1 MPALVRH
8 GVDKPHI
15 ALCPDGRD
23 HVVGDAAFFP
33 RLIDILRLRLSRH
46 GSGILAHAAPRLFA
60 QGGRGGNGFGNGKPV
75 IEITPALGEHEN
87 MLMAAG
93 AAVFGTLRHGVSL
106 CPDHVI
112 AQIPAVG
119 AERKGQ
125 HPRNTDHVLLL
136 AAPHRLAE
144 RNVLPVAPLRIFGV
158 AGIAFAA
165 CAAIAVRDIYP
176 QSSIR
181 AQHPA
186 HLAEYRCQPRNVFL
200 RRSFPP
206 DLCVHAVI
214 PQPVV
219 GRRGHAAM
227 DAALRQGF
235 QHIQTVAAENG
246 IKLHHHTPFT
256 SLGLVD
262 IMR

>member
-60 QGGRGGNGFGNGKPV
+60 QGGRVGNGFGNGKPV
-75 IEITPALGEHEN
+75 IEIAPALGEHEN

-93 AAVFGTLRHGVSL
+93 AAVFGTLRHGISL
-106 CPDHVI
+106 CPNHVI
-112 AQIPAVG
+112 TQIPAIG
-119 AERKGQ
+119 AERKDQ
-125 HPRNTDHVLLL
+125 HPRNPDHVLLL
-136 AAPHRLAE
+136 AAPYRLAE
-144 RNVLPVAPLRIFGV
+144 GNILPVAPLRIFGV
-158 AGIAFAA
+158 AGIALAA

-176 QSSIR
+176 QGSVR

-186 HLAEYRCQPRNVFL
+186 HLTEYRCQPRNVFL
-200 RRSFPP
+200 RS
-206 DLCVHAVI
+206 
-214 PQPVV
+214 Q
-219 GRRGHAAM
+219 GRRT
-227 DAALRQGF
+227 R
-235 QHIQTVAAENG
+235 
-246 IKLHHHTPFT
+246 
-256 SLGLVD
+256 
-262 IMR
+262 

>member
-1 MPALVRH
+1 MPALVWH

-15 ALCPDGRD
+15 ALCTDGRD
-23 HVVGDAAFFP
+23 HVVCNAAFFS
-33 RLIDILRLRLSRH
+33 RLVDVLRLRLSRH
-46 GSGILAHAAPRLFA
+46 RNGILACAAPCFLA
-60 QGGRGGNGFGNGKPV
+60 QGGRGGNGFSNGKPV
-75 IEITPALGEHEN
+75 IEITSALGEHEN

-125 HPRNTDHVLLL
+125 HPRNADHVLLL
-136 AAPHRLAE
+136 AAPHRLTE

-158 AGIAFAA
+158 TGITFAA

-176 QSSIR
+176 QGPIR

-200 RRSFPP
+200 RRGFPP

-214 PQPVV
+214 P
-219 GRRGHAAM
+219 
-227 DAALRQGF
+227 
-235 QHIQTVAAENG
+235 
-246 IKLHHHTPFT
+246 
-256 SLGLVD
+256 
-262 IMR
+262 

>member
-1 MPALVRH
+1 
-8 GVDKPHI
+8 
-15 ALCPDGRD
+15 
-23 HVVGDAAFFP
+23 
-33 RLIDILRLRLSRH
+33 
-46 GSGILAHAAPRLFA
+46 
-60 QGGRGGNGFGNGKPV
+60 
-75 IEITPALGEHEN
+75 
-87 MLMAAG
+87 MAAG
-93 AAVFGTLRHGVSL
+93 AAVFGTFRHRISL
-106 CPDHVI
+106 CPDYVV

-125 HPRNTDHVLLL
+125 HPRNPDHVLLL

-144 RNVLPVAPLRIFGV
+144 GNALPVASLRIFGV
-158 AGIAFAA
+158 AGIALAA
-165 CAAIAVRDIYP
+165 CAAIAVCDIYP

-200 RRSFPP
+200 RRSFLP

-227 DAALRQGF
+227 NAAFRQGF

-246 IKLHHHTPFT
+246 IKLHRHTPFT

-262 IMR
+262 MMR